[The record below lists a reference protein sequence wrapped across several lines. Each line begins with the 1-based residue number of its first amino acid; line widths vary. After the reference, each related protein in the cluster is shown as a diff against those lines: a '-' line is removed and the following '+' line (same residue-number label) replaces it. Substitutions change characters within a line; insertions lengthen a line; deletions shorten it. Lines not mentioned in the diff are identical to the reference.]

1 MCARCARPRELNCRL
16 TIADHHARAQPG
28 KWRTFLGAAAV
39 LIAFVVLC
47 QARFWRPDELFTITE
62 NIQIGEAQSWWM
74 GRLDLPERKWDS
86 ALFKGRAYSHFP
98 PMFSFIAATA
108 VPFFDGVPHWFIVLV
123 IVLPVPLLA
132 YALFLRRTGSA
143 AWGAVLAIGF
153 VCGTSVLP
161 VLDKTLRGSG
171 PYFVNQTLATAGIL
185 LFLCEFFGRRRVWLA
200 AVGVAT
206 AALSRQLSIAYL
218 IPLGWLALTPG
229 DADRNPKPERKRRA
243 KTPRWRLGFGGG
255 AAVVLGMFLV
265 VAAVPMTLNAL
276 KFGHPLDSGYMRIYE
291 GREDDPFV
299 RDARAFGLFS
309 PHYLARNLRYA
320 NIGVP
325 EVHDIEMAGRREVY
339 LRPNPWGT
347 GIWWTTP
354 LLLFLFVDARRLL
367 GDRSNQVLLVAAG
380 IIYLALMLYHS
391 TGYEQRGFNRYSLDY
406 VPALL
411 ALIAPGCLET
421 LWRRWLTA
429 GVVAWSVLYFAVL
442 LPRPNIRIW

>member
-1 MCARCARPRELNCRL
+1 LSIDDRRL
-16 TIADHHARAQPG
+16 SIADHDARALPG
-28 KWRTFLGAAAV
+28 KWRTFFGAAAV

-86 ALFKGRAYSHFP
+86 ALYNGRVYSHFP
-98 PMFSFIAATA
+98 PMFSFIAAAA
-108 VPFFDGVPHWFIVLV
+108 VPFFGGVPHWFIVLV

-143 AWGAVLAIGF
+143 LWGAFLAIGL
-153 VCGTSVLP
+153 VCGTSALP
-161 VLDKTLRGSG
+161 VLDKTLRGCS
-171 PYFVNQTLATAGIL
+171 PYYVNQTLATAGIL
-185 LFLCEFFGRRRVWLA
+185 LFLCEFFGQRRVWPA
-200 AVGVAT
+200 AVGIAT

-229 DADRNPKPERKRRA
+229 DADRNPNPERKRRA
-243 KTPRWRLGFGGG
+243 ETPRRRLGFGGVM
-255 AAVVLGMFLV
+255 AVVLGTFLV

-276 KFGHPLDSGYMRIYE
+276 KFETPLESGYRYIYA
-291 GREDDPFV
+291 GRTNDRLAEDAQ
-299 RDARAFGLFS
+299 RYGLFS
-309 PHYLARNLRYA
+309 PHFLTRNLYYA
-320 NIGVP
+320 HIGPP
-325 EVHDIEMAGRREVY
+325 ELHKIEIGGEQQQF

-354 LLLFLFVDARRLL
+354 LLGWLFVDGRRLMR
-367 GDRSNQVLLVAAG
+367 DRAARVLLSAAA
-380 IIYLALMLYHS
+380 LVFVALMLFHN

-406 VPALL
+406 LPALI

-421 LWRRWLTA
+421 PRRRWLTA
-429 GVVAWSVLYFAVL
+429 GVLAWSVLYFAVL